1 MKRLFLILI
10 LSFSFQSWTK
20 AGDIRDFEIEGMSIG
35 DSLLNFF
42 SEDEIK
48 ISNRYDNNNTNWK
61 SDKMFQLRTG
71 KKGPY
76 TEIMFALKK
85 NDKKYIIYGIAG
97 LVKMEN
103 NISECYPK
111 LNEVEKEFKELFSDF
126 KIKKG
131 SVKHSGDKSKKSKVT
146 YVDFNFPSGDSAKLE
161 CYDWSKKM
169 GYWDNFRVRVDSNE
183 YKKWLSN
190 AYN

>member
-1 MKRLFLILI
+1 MNRLLLILI
-10 LSFSFQSWTK
+10 LTLSFQTSIK
-20 AGDIRDFEIEGMSIG
+20 ADDIRDFQVEGMSIG
-35 DSLLNFF
+35 DSLLDFF

-48 ISNRYDNNNTNWK
+48 KSNRYDNNNTSLK
-61 SDKMFQLRTG
+61 SNKMFQLRTG

-85 NDKKYIIYGIAG
+85 NDRKYIIYGIAG

-146 YVDFNFPSGDSAKLE
+146 YVAFNFPSGHSAKLE

-169 GYWDNFRVRVDSNE
+169 KYWDNFRVRVDSKE
-183 YKKWLSN
+183 YINWLTN
-190 AYN
+190 AYK